1 MTREDTL
8 EDKSHLETTRQRYQ
22 AYQYEIP
29 SSDEEEEEGE
39 VGCVLCAWVI
49 GMLSL
54 YTSICTTVEPP
65 NNGHVRDEHFVHCSE
80 VVPLSEVEMYG
91 QYIGRGQGGCPLFRA
106 SIIRGSTLQSVHYQR
121 FHSSERPLSEV
132 PLYTSVHT
140 CS

>member
-49 GMLSL
+49 GMFSF
-54 YTSICTTVEPP
+54 YISICTTVEPP

-91 QYIGRGQGGCPLFRA
+91 QYIGRGA
-106 SIIRGSTLQSVHYQR
+106 NSVSIVGRLSTLQSVHYQR
-121 FHSSERPLSEV
+121 FHCTRQCTHVANINRL
-132 PLYTSVHT
+132 
-140 CS
+140 